1 MAVSINL
8 NSEPLLPFNHL
19 DDTAFSVALYEL
31 EHGPLNFY
39 LDRLE
44 TLIFNP
50 IAHLPSHLDS
60 LLMTNLDPDI
70 NFNTLIPPTSKYLNE
85 NEFNDLIREKSNCS
99 GISILHINCR
109 SLLANLDKFRTLT
122 TNLAIFF
129 RLLECL
135 KPG

>member
-70 NFNTLIPPTSKYLNE
+70 NFNALIPPTSKYLNE

-109 SLLANLDKFRTLT
+109 SLLAKFRTLT